1 MTSSSKKRITTLSKR
16 KTMTLSKEKSMTFQ
30 TALFGPV
37 DADEASAICFPAGL
51 PGFETCR
58 RFTILPHPKQPA
70 LIFLQSLDRPEL
82 CFLTVPAIW
91 LRSDYQP
98 AIADEDRELL
108 GFPANHQPTSLEVMA
123 LAILSLGED
132 SPPTANLLA

>member
-1 MTSSSKKRITTLSKR
+1 MTT
-16 KTMTLSKEKSMTFQ
+16 KEKTMTFQ

-70 LIFLQSLDRPEL
+70 LI
-82 CFLTVPAIW
+82 TA
-91 LRSDYQP
+91 
-98 AIADEDRELL
+98 AIARMPPGSEIVRAMDCDQAGHLAQIIGNACRQPGCRDVSYRVHLPPREDDDWNDVLKDRNALS
-108 GFPANHQPTSLEVMA
+108 FPAGPTQGPA
-123 LAILSLGED
+123 LPK
-132 SPPTANLLA
+132 PPGF

>member
-1 MTSSSKKRITTLSKR
+1 MTPSKKRTTTSSKE
-16 KTMTLSKEKSMTFQ
+16 KTMTTKEKTMTFQ

-82 CFLTVPAIW
+82 CFLTVPATW
-91 LRSDYQP
+91 LRGDYLP
-98 AIADEDRELL
+98 AIAD
-108 GFPANHQPTSLEVMA
+108 H
-123 LAILSLGED
+123 
-132 SPPTANLLA
+132 